1 MTARSALKRAAASA
15 VLTAA
20 QLAAAQQPAS
30 STGSGQAASTSSGQA
45 FPVKT
50 LRMIASQSAGGGVDA
65 VARLVA
71 SRLSE
76 SVRQTVIVDNR
87 AGANGSLA
95 AELTAKSPPDGYT
108 LMLGAVGN
116 LGVNRYFIKQMNYD
130 PFTELAPVT
139 LAISSSSVLVVHPS
153 LPVKSVQEL
162 LALARARPGTLAH
175 GSSGIGGAGHLAGA
189 LFQSMTKINL
199 LHVPYKGGAPAMVDL
214 IAGQVQLSF
223 ASTPTAISYIH
234 SGRLR
239 ALAVTTAQ
247 RSKLLPDLLTIAEAG
262 VPGYEAHSWYGF
274 VVPAKTPQPIVAR
287 LNREIVQIL
296 NRPDS
301 GESLLKLGLEPWTS
315 TPEAFGAY
323 IKSEYD
329 KWGRIIREIGI
340 TAN

>member
-1 MTARSALKRAAASA
+1 MYVSRESKRKSSYVIRAASA
-15 VLTAA
+15 CMLLTAA
-20 QLAAAQQPAS
+20 AFAFAQQPAYP
-30 STGSGQAASTSSGQA
+30 T
-45 FPVKT
+45 KT
-50 LRMIASQSAGGGVDA
+50 LRLIASQSAGGGVDT

-71 SRLSE
+71 GRLSE
-76 SVRQTVIVDNR
+76 AFAQTVIVDNR

-95 AELTAKSPPDGYT
+95 AEMTSKAPPDGYT

-116 LGVNRYFIKQMNYD
+116 LGVNKYFIKQMNYD

-153 LPVKSVQEL
+153 VPAKSVKEL
-162 LALARARPGTLAH
+162 LALAKARPGVLAY
-175 GSSGIGGAGHLAGA
+175 GSSGVGGAGHLAGA
-189 LFQSMTKINL
+189 LFQSMTKVNL

-223 ASTPTAISYIH
+223 ASTPTATPNIA

-239 ALAVTTAQ
+239 ALAVSTTR
-247 RSKLLPDLLTIAEAG
+247 RSKLMPELPTVGEAG
-262 VPGYEAHSWYGF
+262 VPGFEANSWYGF
-274 VVPAKTPQPIVAR
+274 VVPAKTPQSIVAR
-287 LNREIVQIL
+287 LNKEIVQII

-301 GESLLKLGLEPWTS
+301 AEALFKVGLEPWTS

-323 IKSEYD
+323 IKSEYE

>member
-1 MTARSALKRAAASA
+1 MYVRRKFKRMSSYVIHTASA
-15 VLTAA
+15 CMLLTTATFTAA
-20 QLAAAQQPAS
+20 QPSTQQPGYP
-30 STGSGQAASTSSGQA
+30 T
-45 FPVKT
+45 KT
-50 LRMIASQSAGGGVDA
+50 IRLIASQSAGGGVDT

-71 SRLSE
+71 GRLSE
-76 SVRQTVIVDNR
+76 AFAQTVIVDNR

-95 AELTAKSPPDGYT
+95 AEMTSKAPPDGYT

-116 LGVNRYFIKQMNYD
+116 LGVNKYFIKQMNYD

-153 LPVKSVQEL
+153 VPAKSVKEL
-162 LALARARPGTLAH
+162 LALAKARPGVLAY
-175 GSSGIGGAGHLAGA
+175 GSSGVGGAGHLAGA
-189 LFQSMTKINL
+189 LFQSMTKVNL

-214 IAGQVQLSF
+214 IAGQVQLAF
-223 ASTPTAISYIH
+223 ASTPTATPNIG

-239 ALAVTTAQ
+239 ALAVSTAR
-247 RSKLLPDLLTIAEAG
+247 RSKLMPELPTVAEAG
-262 VPGYEAHSWYGF
+262 VPGFEANSWYGF
-274 VVPAKTPQPIVAR
+274 VVPAKTPQAVVAR
-287 LNREIVQIL
+287 LNKEIVHII

-301 GESLLKLGLEPWTS
+301 VEALFKVGLEPWTS

-323 IKSEYD
+323 IKSEYE

>member
-1 MTARSALKRAAASA
+1 MAERCEWKWAVACAL
-15 VLTAA
+15 LTIV
-20 QLAAAQQPAS
+20 QPAGAQS
-30 STGSGQAASTSSGQA
+30 LYPAK
-45 FPVKT
+45 P

-76 SVRQTVIVDNR
+76 AFGQTVIVDNR
-87 AGANGSLA
+87 AGANGSMA

-116 LGVNRYFIKQMNYD
+116 LGVNKFFIKQMNYD

-153 LPVKSVQEL
+153 VPVKSVKDL
-162 LALARARPGTLAH
+162 LALARARPGALAH
-175 GSSGIGGAGHLAGA
+175 GSSGVGGAGHLAGA
-189 LFQSMTKINL
+189 LFQSMTRTNL

-214 IAGQVQLSF
+214 LAGQVQLSF
-223 ASTPTAISYIH
+223 SSTPTAVPNIN
-234 SGRLR
+234 SGRVR

-247 RSKLLPDLLTIAEAG
+247 RSKLLPTLPTIAEAG

-274 VVPAKTPQPIVAR
+274 VVPAKTPLTIVAR
-287 LNREIVQIL
+287 LNKEIVQIL
-296 NRPDS
+296 NRPDA
-301 GESLLKLGLEPWTS
+301 GETLLRVGLEPWTS

-323 IKSEYD
+323 IKSEVE
-329 KWGRIIREIGI
+329 KWGRIIRELGI

>member
-1 MTARSALKRAAASA
+1 
-15 VLTAA
+15 VLLVAA
-20 QLAAAQQPAS
+20 QLAAAQQPAYP
-30 STGSGQAASTSSGQA
+30 A
-45 FPVKT
+45 KT
-50 LRMIASQSAGGGVDA
+50 IRLIASQSPGGGIDT
-65 VARLVA
+65 VARIVA
-71 SRLSE
+71 QRLSE
-76 SVRQTVIVDNR
+76 SLGQSVIVDNR

-95 AELTAKSPPDGYT
+95 AEMTAKASPDGYT

-116 LGVNRYFIKQMNYD
+116 LGVNKYFIKQMNYD

-153 LPVKSVQEL
+153 VPAKSVKDL
-162 LALARARPGTLAH
+162 LALARARPGALAH
-175 GSSGIGGAGHLAGA
+175 GSSGVGGAGHLAGA
-189 LFQSMTKINL
+189 LFQSMAKVNL

-223 ASTPTAISYIH
+223 ASTPTAVTNIN

-239 ALAVTTAQ
+239 PLAVTTGQ
-247 RSKLLPDLLTIAEAG
+247 RSKLLPKLPTIAEAG

-274 VVPAKTPQPIVAR
+274 VVPAKTPQSIVTR
-287 LNREIVQIL
+287 LNKEIVQII

-301 GESLLKLGLEPWTS
+301 GEALLKVGLEPWTS